1 MFFISLLLSY
11 CVCTCPLRIVL
22 YCTVFIVAPL
32 VRIKIHN
39 KVRQAG
45 RKQKSLRIEA
55 ATEDEEKEGVFM
67 EQPMFSL
74 ASYHGERKL
83 AWKRIC
89 NNICLRGCPS
99 PTVR

>member
-1 MFFISLLLSY
+1 M
-11 CVCTCPLRIVL
+11 
-22 YCTVFIVAPL
+22 
-32 VRIKIHN
+32 
-39 KVRQAG
+39 RQAG

-74 ASYHGERKL
+74 TSYHGERKL

-89 NNICLRGCPS
+89 NMNSFQDHVPCVDLPQISSIGAFVHALLSRTCLS
-99 PTVR
+99 VS